1 MPTRRTA
8 LPLLAGL
15 MVAGC
20 GTGADDAEPA
30 APSRL
35 VLTAPVETGDAVD
48 RLELLGDVHGEVE
61 IRVFAQVPER
71 IRQLHVQEGQS
82 VAVGDPIATL
92 EADLTTSDVA
102 QAGAALDAA
111 AATRDRLQ
119 TEVQR
124 LRPLVAQGAI
134 ATAQVESLE
143 ANLRAAEAQVA
154 QLRAAR
160 GAARERRSR
169 TVVRSPADGV
179 VALLNVSEGDMAAP
193 QVPLATV
200 VRMDRVKVVL
210 RVVEADY
217 VQLREG
223 MTVTVSPP
231 VLPDVERTGTIVQIS
246 PVIDRLTRTA
256 PVEVLVD
263 NADHVLRPGM
273 VAEVGVELGRRDDV
287 RMAPARAVVMT
298 PRTELDQTAAVFIV
312 DDGVA
317 RRREVRIG
325 RRYDARIVI
334 EEGLEVG
341 EEVVVRG
348 QHLLRDGTRVRTE
361 PFREPEPGSA

>member
-1 MPTRRTA
+1 MPIRRTA
-8 LPLLAGL
+8 LFLLTGL

-20 GTGADDAEPA
+20 DTGTDEDEQAT
-30 APSRL
+30 PSRL

-61 IRVFAQVPER
+61 IQVFSHVPER
-71 IRQLHVQEGQS
+71 IRQLHVEEGQS
-82 VAVGDPIATL
+82 VATGDPIATL

-102 QAGAALDAA
+102 QAGAAVDVA
-111 AATRDRLQ
+111 AATRDRLDA
-119 TEVQR
+119 ELRR
-124 LRPLVAQGAI
+124 LRPLVARGAI
-134 ATAQVESLE
+134 AAAQVESLE

-160 GAARERRSR
+160 GAARERRAR
-169 TVVRSPADGV
+169 TVVRAPADGV
-179 VALLNVSEGDMAAP
+179 VALLSVSEGDVAVP

-200 VRMDRVKVVL
+200 VRMDRVKILL

-223 MTVTVSPP
+223 MQVTVSAP
-231 VLPDVERTGTIVQIS
+231 VLPDVERTGTVVQLS
-246 PVIDRLTRTA
+246 PVLDRMTRTA
-256 PVEVLVD
+256 PMEVLVE
-263 NADHVLRPGM
+263 NPDHVLRPGM
-273 VAEVGVELGRRDDV
+273 VAEVAVEIGRRDDV
-287 RMAPARAVVMT
+287 RMTPARAVVMT
-298 PRTELDQTAAVFIV
+298 PRTELDQTAAVFVV

-325 RRYDARIVI
+325 RRYEARIVI

-348 QHLLRDGTRVRTE
+348 QHLLRDGTPVRTE